1 MSYQVLVGHEA
12 EKTIVKLDRTTAKRI
27 RDQLR
32 KIAANPFDPR
42 ISNQLQMTPEKRYS
56 RVGDWRL
63 VYEINEA
70 QKVIDV
76 SAVQYRSRVYK
87 ELKK

>member
-12 EKTIVKLDRTTAKRI
+12 EKTIVRLDKTTARRI
-27 RDQLR
+27 RDQIR

-42 ISNQLQMTPEKRYS
+42 ISNQLKMTPEKRYS

-63 VYEINEA
+63 VYEVNET
-70 QKVIDV
+70 QKVIDI
-76 SAVQYRSRVYK
+76 SAVQHRSRIYK
-87 ELKK
+87 GLKK

>member
-1 MSYQVLVGHEA
+1 MSYQVLVGREA
-12 EKTIVKLDRTTAKRI
+12 RKTIEKLDRTMAGRI

-32 KIAANPFDPR
+32 NLAANPFNPR
-42 ISNQLQMTPEKRYS
+42 ISNQLIMTPEKRYS
-56 RVGDWRL
+56 RVGDWRI
-63 VYEINEA
+63 VYKVNET

-76 SAVQYRSRVYK
+76 SAVQHRSRVSK

>member
-12 EKTIVKLDRTTAKRI
+12 EKTIVKLDRTTARRV
-27 RDQLR
+27 RDQIR

-42 ISNQLQMTPEKRYS
+42 ISHQLKMTPEKRYS

-63 VYEINEA
+63 VYEVHET

-76 SAVQYRSRVYK
+76 STVQHRSRVYK
-87 ELKK
+87 GLKK